1 MMITGRLWGNKT
13 AIYLAFGTNGAT
25 SAIVSSQ
32 YSCKVVPKLGGVWFM
47 NLDEFE
53 AQIALLLTKMEDQP
67 ENRHEVYFMISERLN
82 ELRATGMPVPEDLL
96 KLEAALDEEFAAE
109 NSE

>member
-1 MMITGRLWGNKT
+1 
-13 AIYLAFGTNGAT
+13 
-25 SAIVSSQ
+25 
-32 YSCKVVPKLGGVWFM
+32 
-47 NLDEFE
+47 
-53 AQIALLLTKMEDQP
+53 MEDQP